1 MCLYE
6 FLDDARGECTSHS
19 LGRAFVCA
27 YVEIR
32 DYKYVFMILH
42 YWPGLSKPGQ
52 YSVAFP
58 FLRWGIFLL
67 MGTDD
72 FRKFLTSLIFFYFFI
87 LLSSNAIIKQCNIH
101 IYSISNL
108 GYHTII

>member
-42 YWPGLSKPGQ
+42 YYIFIFDAIVVLLATHVVASDVLWSLS
-52 YSVAFP
+52 
-58 FLRWGIFLL
+58 LRPRS
-67 MGTDD
+67 
-72 FRKFLTSLIFFYFFI
+72 FRGFSQVVSDVRL
-87 LLSSNAIIKQCNIH
+87 
-101 IYSISNL
+101 
-108 GYHTII
+108 